1 MRMVTSK
8 GIAIIGGTG
17 SQGFG
22 LALRWAI
29 AGKSVLIGSR
39 QASKAADAARRIKE
53 ITGHK
58 TQVEGLENAEAIS
71 RTSLVVLTVPFKAQA
86 LILEKLRESFIPGHI
101 LIDVTVP
108 LESAIGGAFTR
119 TLGVWA
125 GSAAEQASLVAGT
138 DVQVASAFHTIGA
151 PALRDVDKPVD
162 CDVIVC
168 SDSSKA
174 KKAAKELVELI
185 PNAGFIDG
193 GPLTNSRTV
202 EALTPLLIGI
212 NIRNKARSVGIR
224 ITGLPDST

>member
-1 MRMVTSK
+1 M
-8 GIAIIGGTG
+8 
-17 SQGFG
+17 
-22 LALRWAI
+22 
-29 AGKSVLIGSR
+29 
-39 QASKAADAARRIKE
+39 
-53 ITGHK
+53 
-58 TQVEGLENAEAIS
+58 
-71 RTSLVVLTVPFKAQA
+71 LTVPFKAQA
-86 LILEKLRESFIPGHI
+86 PILDRLRESFIPGHI

-108 LESAIGGAFTR
+108 LESAIGGSFTR

-125 GSAAEQASLVAGT
+125 GSAAEQASLVAGP

-151 PALRDVDKPVD
+151 LALRDVVKPVD

-174 KKAAKELVELI
+174 KEAAKELVELI

-193 GPLTNSRTV
+193 GPLANSRTV

-212 NIRNKARSVGIR
+212 NIQNKARSAGIR